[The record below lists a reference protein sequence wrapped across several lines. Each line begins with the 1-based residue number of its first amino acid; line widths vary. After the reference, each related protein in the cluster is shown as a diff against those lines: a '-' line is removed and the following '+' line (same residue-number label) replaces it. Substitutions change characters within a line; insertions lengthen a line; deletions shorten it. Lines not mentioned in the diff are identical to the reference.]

1 MAMTT
6 KYVERP
12 GGTEAVQET
21 PPRPAIRE
29 HYIHIDDG
37 RFDPYG
43 DYYSEANETRE
54 IIYQIVRNKPEHLLL
69 YAHGGLNS
77 VESSAARVGKWQPV
91 FKENGIRDIHFLWE
105 TGLYEE
111 IGDLLRSKL
120 GFTERRAAGIND
132 WWDRMFERSTQSV
145 GSALWKEM
153 RSGAESAFLPSYAGD
168 QCIAWLVEALKELPE
183 GTRPKLHLVG
193 HSAGSIWLGHLLRQ
207 WQHYRGFPINNL
219 VLFAPACTHE
229 FFVSH
234 IKPAISN
241 AVVKELHHFLLDD
254 ETELGDNV
262 SQIYRKS
269 LLYLVSRS
277 YQQKDRVVP
286 LLGMAKHLADLPIG
300 DVKDCIKT
308 YIIAERP
315 DATASTTHGGLD
327 NDEATMNSLLKLVL
341 GREPARPFRLDDLQ
355 GY

>member
-1 MAMTT
+1 VGCLGGPPGPSSGVHGGAHGDEHQI
-6 KYVERP
+6 YVERP

-29 HYIHIDDG
+29 HYVHIDDG

-54 IIYQIVRNKPEHLLL
+54 IINQIVRSKPEHILL

-77 VESSAARVGKWQPV
+77 VESSAARVGKWHSV
-91 FKENGIRDIHFLWE
+91 FKENGIHEIHFLWE
-105 TGLYEE
+105 TGLLEE

-120 GFTERRAAGIND
+120 DFAERRAAGISD

-153 RSGAESAFLPSYAGD
+153 RSGAESAFLANYAGD
-168 QCIAWLVEALKELPE
+168 QCIAWLVEALKGLSE
-183 GTRPKLHLVG
+183 GDCPRLHLVG

-207 WQHYRGFPINNL
+207 WQHYGGLPISNL
-219 VLFAPACTHE
+219 ILFAPACTHE
-229 FFVSH
+229 FFVSY
-234 IKPAISN
+234 IKPALSN

-277 YQQKDRVVP
+277 YQQKDKVAP
-286 LLGMAKHLADLPIG
+286 LLGMAKYLTDLPIG

-308 YIIAERP
+308 Y
-315 DATASTTHGGLD
+315 
-327 NDEATMNSLLKLVL
+327 M
-341 GREPARPFRLDDLQ
+341 
-355 GY
+355 